1 MAVPGDEVGRRLGE
15 SGGKWRGARELPFG
29 GRGRSGG
36 GRSWALHGEGRT
48 TAGLG
53 GGGASPATLGGR
65 IRTEE
70 LRWGET
76 KLVEG
81 SIWGGT
87 GRNGGSTELRRRP
100 AMVAAA
106 LVSWARER
114 LGSALYT
121 QGRRGRSIWG
131 RAFWGERVLGEA
143 RTAVAARPAMAV
155 AWRAQ
160 EQAGRVAC
168 GNGAR
173 EERFQGNKGR
183 RSGFGRRCDAWGG
196 QVAAPAY
203 GSGRRHGSGK
213 REVEETVSGNFVI
226 RPKFQNPVL

>member
-65 IRTEE
+65 SRTEE

-87 GRNGGSTELRRRP
+87 SRDGGSTELRRRP
-100 AMVAAA
+100 AMVAMAGGLA
-106 LVSWARER
+106 GHAR
-114 LGSALYT
+114 G
-121 QGRRGRSIWG
+121 
-131 RAFWGERVLGEA
+131 
-143 RTAVAARPAMAV
+143 
-155 AWRAQ
+155 
-160 EQAGRVAC
+160 AGLC
-168 GNGAR
+168 
-173 EERFQGNKGR
+173 
-183 RSGFGRRCDAWGG
+183 
-196 QVAAPAY
+196 P
-203 GSGRRHGSGK
+203 
-213 REVEETVSGNFVI
+213 
-226 RPKFQNPVL
+226 L

>member
-1 MAVPGDEVGRRLGE
+1 M
-15 SGGKWRGARELPFG
+15 G

-65 IRTEE
+65 SRTEE

-114 LGSALYT
+114 LGSALYR

-131 RAFWGERVLGEA
+131 RACWGERVLGEA
-143 RTAVAARPAMAV
+143 RTAVTARPAMVVAV
-155 AWRAQ
+155 ASTGRVGGAWRALVAPGKSGFVKQ
-160 EQAGRVAC
+160 GARGWFWAEARRVGRPGGFTGVRRRRRRGAGRRRLKNRPVAI
-168 GNGAR
+168 
-173 EERFQGNKGR
+173 
-183 RSGFGRRCDAWGG
+183 S
-196 QVAAPAY
+196 
-203 GSGRRHGSGK
+203 
-213 REVEETVSGNFVI
+213 
-226 RPKFQNPVL
+226 